1 MLFLEVMKTCMIND
15 FVRCHAAGAMDGQLA
30 HPLAHPL
37 QVPPLAR
44 QSEPSRGAGRSVS
57 ARKLR
62 VIVVE
67 DEFIIALE
75 LEMLLAELGVEVVGS
90 ANTGEKAL
98 ALAASAKPDFVTM
111 DIKLPGDLDGIS
123 TAVEMYGR
131 HGIRSIFV
139 SAYKDAELFERA
151 QQAKPLGWV
160 RKPVSLGALRA
171 VLPTAN
177 GMH

>member
-1 MLFLEVMKTCMIND
+1 
-15 FVRCHAAGAMDGQLA
+15 MDDLLA
-30 HPLAHPL
+30 QPL
-37 QVPPLAR
+37 QSTPLTR
-44 QSEPSRGAGRSVS
+44 HPDPSEGPGRSVS

-62 VIVVE
+62 AIVVE

-75 LEMLLAELGVEVVGS
+75 LEMLLAELGIEVVGS

-98 ALAASAKPDFVTM
+98 DLAARIKPDFVTM
-111 DIKLPGDLDGIS
+111 DIKLPGERDGIS
-123 TAVEMYGR
+123 TAVEIFGR

-151 QQAKPLGWV
+151 QAAKPLGWV

-171 VLPTAN
+171 VVPTGN
-177 GMH
+177 GIH